1 VSPLD
6 KEYLIEEASGLI
18 KIPGLEHKNSPLK
31 REVPAVGARHA
42 SPAVGGV

>member
-31 REVPAVGARHA
+31 REVPAVATVLKVKTEYR
-42 SPAVGGV
+42 